1 MKSCWSENSQSRP
14 SFSELCHLLS
24 VLPEHGANQELS
36 KKNDNDDADS
46 EVKKERSDTYLEL
59 TATLKDS
66 PE

>member
-24 VLPEHGANQELS
+24 ILPEHEAKQELS
-36 KKNDNDDADS
+36 KKNDNDADS
-46 EVKKERSDTYLEL
+46 KVKKQQSDTYLEL
-59 TATLKDS
+59 TATLKDT